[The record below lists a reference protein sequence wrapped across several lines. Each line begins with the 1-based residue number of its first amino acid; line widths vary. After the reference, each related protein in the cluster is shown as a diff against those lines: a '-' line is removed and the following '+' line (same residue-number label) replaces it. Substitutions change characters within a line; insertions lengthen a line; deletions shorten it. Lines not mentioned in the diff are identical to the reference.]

1 MSSNVYMHRLAV
13 SRSHLYGMG
22 RDGKLYV
29 SSTSKHRIVWKRVE
43 SAPDAL
49 VHICATYDEKYLW
62 VQTAYLGFLIGK
74 SGVELEV
81 RTQMLRNYGRDR
93 ETYVE
98 IDTRSMTASTTEITR
113 RGSPADWNKGIT
125 YKGVSDAL
133 LTYHNEVVVVSSG
146 RLRLIQWEPYFFES
160 TSLRVE

>member
-1 MSSNVYMHRLAV
+1 MSSNFYMHRLAV

-22 RDGKLYV
+22 RDGKLYIA
-29 SSTSKHRIVWKRVE
+29 STSKHRVVWKRVE
-43 SAPDAL
+43 SSPDAL
-49 VHICATYDEKYLW
+49 VHISSTYDGKYLW

-74 SGVELEV
+74 RGTELEV
-81 RTQMLRNYGRDR
+81 RTQMLRNYGRNR

-98 IDTRSMTASTTEITR
+98 IDTRNMVAHSVSAEEKTR
-113 RGSPADWNKGIT
+113 GIT

-146 RLRLIQWEPYFFES
+146 RLRLIQWKPYFFES